1 MQVNSAV
8 SFKKNSNQSP
18 NAVVYIFIADETKKE
33 DSTKDGNVA
42 KNDTANKKQPDPPK
56 SPSKNTNK
64 PEPPK
69 SPAKNKPP
77 PSESIDTANLL
88 KEAKAKAD
96 TASTFGASI
105 LKSPLKSNNKNKNNK
120 GQSGGKRY
128 VYHFCTHY
136 IVYQLGVQVRNMKM
150 YFNTE
155 G

>member
-1 MQVNSAV
+1 ML
-8 SFKKNSNQSP
+8 FI
-18 NAVVYIFIADETKKE
+18 YIVTADETKKD

-42 KNDTANKKQPDPPK
+42 KNDSNTTTTKDADTPK
-56 SPSKNTNK
+56 SPSKNNNNTK

-69 SPAKNKPP
+69 SPAKNKP
-77 PSESIDTANLL
+77 SNESIDTANLL

-155 G
+155 GQGTWRRVGQ